1 MERQRKSAVVFAIL
15 YSVMFWGRL
24 GDWLLPAT
32 LKAPIKFVFY
42 TALCILGIYAY
53 WDKLTE
59 KYSWLKKHPL
69 KALGILLL
77 GYLLMVIVHHLF
89 DFIEGGVRQLFHI
102 QQELTNDTGIYAVVK
117 QYPAYLI
124 LSVMGVFGPLVEE
137 LFYRQF
143 LLDTLLNYLP
153 KSLAIIISSVLFA
166 VLHVHQF
173 QLSEFVGVLGH
184 FGFGLVFALVYLKT
198 DKNIAFPISLHVLN
212 NVMGLLTLLQNL

>member
-1 MERQRKSAVVFAIL
+1 
-15 YSVMFWGRL
+15 
-24 GDWLLPAT
+24 
-32 LKAPIKFVFY
+32 
-42 TALCILGIYAY
+42 
-53 WDKLTE
+53 
-59 KYSWLKKHPL
+59 
-69 KALGILLL
+69 
-77 GYLLMVIVHHLF
+77 
-89 DFIEGGVRQLFHI
+89 
-102 QQELTNDTGIYAVVK
+102 
-117 QYPAYLI
+117 
-124 LSVMGVFGPLVEE
+124 MGVFGPLVEE